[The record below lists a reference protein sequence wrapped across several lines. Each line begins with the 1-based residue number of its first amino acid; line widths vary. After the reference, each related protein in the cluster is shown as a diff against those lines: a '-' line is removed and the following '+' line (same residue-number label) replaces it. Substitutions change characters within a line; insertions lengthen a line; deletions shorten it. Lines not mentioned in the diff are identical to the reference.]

1 MSRTLSRKLSL
12 LSLLLLL
19 PACQWKKDKHPAT
32 EQPGLWSKLPEPL
45 YPESNTDVQKL
56 PRILIENARIML
68 ATGASIPQGY
78 VYIEGGLIHKVGEG
92 AAPETKDALRIDG
105 RGKVVTPGIID
116 MHSHIGVYPLPGAK
130 AHQDGNEA
138 THPTTP
144 DVWAEHSFW
153 PQDPSIWRA
162 LASGVTTI
170 HVLPGSANL
179 IGGRTVTLHMK
190 PAPSVA
196 AMRFPEAPQGIKMAC
211 GENPKRVY
219 GDKSGPST
227 RMGNVAGYRKL
238 FQEGWEYRQSWL
250 DHEHAMERWKKNGDK
265 DRPVAPKRDHALDTI
280 TRILNGEILVHV
292 HCYRADEMAIML
304 DLARTYGFRIHAFHH
319 ALEAYKLRERLVAEK
334 VAIATWADWWGFKME
349 AFDGIPLNAPMLHAA
364 GGMPTIHSDSEDE
377 IRYLNLEAAK
387 AQTAAREFG
396 IEISDDEILQWI
408 TRNPAIV
415 LGIDKKT
422 GTIEEGK
429 MADIVLWD
437 RHPFS
442 AYAKPDKVLVGGE
455 ILFDRGPQVYPLGDM
470 ERGIRN
476 FGLGDRGSQKD
487 PLPGIGIPDQ
497 KVQTPLPAEP
507 RLHDSFVI
515 EHATVE
521 TGTGQR
527 LADTSVWVEKGV
539 IQAIGA
545 HSAAPEIPRVDAQGR
560 VLTPG
565 FIESQTAMGALVV
578 EMEKDGQDHDAG
590 EGLNPAFR
598 ALDGWDPFSLRM
610 PIARE
615 QGVTTVVAKPS
626 GGIISG
632 QGAALD
638 LSTSVTATQTPATP
652 LMFGSLT
659 GGKNRGQT
667 WLKLREAFEDARY
680 YKQQG
685 GLKALHAAQLSLRP
699 LHLDALYEVMQG
711 RLPLILTLHRQ
722 ADVLTAIQWKK
733 EMAAQGFPLKLIL
746 SGAGEA
752 WLAAKELSAAKIPV
766 ILTPSRQMPRSLDEL
781 RVRDDQ
787 ATLLMEA
794 GVDVIIS
801 TDDVRVG
808 RLRQEAARAVAFSLP
823 YASALAAIS
832 SVPARVLGL
841 KDRGAIEV
849 GKRADLVLWSGDP
862 FEPQSAVQKLW
873 IAGKDMDLN
882 HRQKELAR
890 AYLAKAPTTPPEAK

>member
-1 MSRTLSRKLSL
+1 MSRKLSRKLSL

-19 PACQWKKDKHPAT
+19 PSCQWKKDKHPAA
-32 EQPGLWSKLPEPL
+32 EQPGLWSKVPEPL
-45 YPESNTDVQKL
+45 YPAFDTDVQKL
-56 PRILIENARIML
+56 PRILIENARIMQ
-68 ATGASIPQGY
+68 ATGATIPQGY
-78 VYIEGGLIHKVGEG
+78 VYIEGGLIQKVGEG
-92 AAPETKDALRIDG
+92 AAPETKDAIRIDG

-116 MHSHIGVYPLPGAK
+116 MHSHIGVYPLPGAR

-179 IGGRTVTLHMK
+179 IGGRTVTLHTK

-219 GDKSGPST
+219 GSKSGPST

-304 DLARTYGFRIHAFHH
+304 DLAKTYGFKVQAFHH
-319 ALEAYKLRERLVAEK
+319 ALEAYKIRERLVAEK

-364 GGMPTIHSDSEDE
+364 GGMATIHSDSEDE

-429 MADIVLWD
+429 LADIVLWD

-442 AYAKPDKVLVGGE
+442 AYAKPDKVLVSGE
-455 ILFDRGPQVYPLGDM
+455 ILFDRGPQVYPLGDL
-470 ERGIRN
+470 ERGVRT

-487 PLPGIGIPDQ
+487 PAPGLGIPDQ
-497 KVQTPLPAEP
+497 KVQPPLPAEP

-527 LADTSVWVEKGV
+527 LVDTSVWVEKGV

-545 HSAAPEIPRVDAQGR
+545 PSVPASVPRLDGQGR

-578 EMEKDGQDHDAG
+578 EMEQDGQDHDAG
-590 EGLNPAFR
+590 EGMHPAFR
-598 ALDGWDPFSLRM
+598 ALDGWDPYSLRM

-615 QGVTTVVAKPS
+615 QGVTTIVAKPS
-626 GGIISG
+626 GGMISG

-638 LSTSVTATQTPATP
+638 LSTSASATQTPAP
-652 LMFGSLT
+652 PIMFASVT

-685 GLKALHAAQLSLRP
+685 GLKAPHAAELSLRP
-699 LHLDALYEVMQG
+699 MHLDALYEVMQG
-711 RLPLILTLHRQ
+711 RMPLILNLHRL

-733 EMAAQGFPLKLIL
+733 EMAAQGFPLQLIL

-752 WLAAKELSAAKIPV
+752 WLAAKELAAAQIPV

-849 GKRADLVLWSGDP
+849 GRRADLVLWSGDP

-873 IAGKDMDLN
+873 IAGKDTDLN
-882 HRQKELAR
+882 HRQKELAK
-890 AYLAKAPTTPPEAK
+890 AYLAKAPAAQPEAK